1 MSFPDCSVVSRVAVG
16 LVRCDCVALI
26 ILYLSLCLKGTLG
39 IFGASSFL
47 SWKTA
52 LNIFMFNIS
61 FKLLASISK
70 VPLLVSALFF
80 YFGFWR
86 VLMLSF
92 RCLQISLYFLEG
104 KDVLKV
110 ALGENCST
118 LRVNDRGRLL
128 MVLLGLV
135 SLDFIMATSERIIN
149 NLA

>member
-1 MSFPDCSVVSRVAVG
+1 
-16 LVRCDCVALI
+16 
-26 ILYLSLCLKGTLG
+26 
-39 IFGASSFL
+39 
-47 SWKTA
+47 
-52 LNIFMFNIS
+52 MFNIS

-118 LRVNDRGRLL
+118 LRVNDLGRLL

-135 SLDFIMATSERIIN
+135 SLDLIMTTSERIIN